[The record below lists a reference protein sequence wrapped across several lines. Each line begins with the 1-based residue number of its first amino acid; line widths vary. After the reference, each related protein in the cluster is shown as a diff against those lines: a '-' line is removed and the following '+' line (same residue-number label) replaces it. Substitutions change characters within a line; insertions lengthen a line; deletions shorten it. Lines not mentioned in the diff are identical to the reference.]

1 MEDEERLKELV
12 EQAVANAIA
21 PFIQPKQ
28 TLLISRD
35 AAAKRLRVTVAT
47 LCRWAKS
54 GYLPVSARLGR
65 NVYYSEESIRRL
77 EAGERLSQAV
87 LPSVKRSMSPYPR
100 KS

>member
-77 EAGERLSQAV
+77 EAGEPFAQA
-87 LPSVKRSMSPYPR
+87 LLTPVKQPLNPYAKR
-100 KS
+100 R

>member
-65 NVYYSEESIRRL
+65 NVYYSEESIRHL
-77 EAGERLSQAV
+77 ETGERLSQAV
-87 LPSVKRSMSPYPR
+87 LPSVNRSMGPHPR
-100 KS
+100 KG